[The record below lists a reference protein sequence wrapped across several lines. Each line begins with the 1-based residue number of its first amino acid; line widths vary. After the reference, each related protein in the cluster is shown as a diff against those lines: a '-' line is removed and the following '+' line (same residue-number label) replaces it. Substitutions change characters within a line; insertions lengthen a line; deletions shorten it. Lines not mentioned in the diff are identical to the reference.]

1 MAAARIAL
9 EAGPD
14 EARAIFKQIDE
25 ALRLRV
31 RELRPASLGRTPLA
45 EALRYELRRLAEAA
59 IKGRLLH
66 ADQMSRL
73 TRPLQELCY
82 QVAREALAN
91 VVRHAG
97 ATRVSIEVVKRGG
110 RVRLAIRDNGRGLP
124 AASATGGVGLKG
136 LRERVELMGGK
147 LRLESRPGAT
157 SLIAEL
163 TEPL

>member
-1 MAAARIAL
+1 MN
-9 EAGPD
+9 
-14 EARAIFKQIDE
+14 
-25 ALRLRV
+25 
-31 RELRPASLGRTPLA
+31 
-45 EALRYELRRLAEAA
+45 
-59 IKGRLLH
+59 
-66 ADQMSRL
+66 RL

-97 ATRVSIEVVKRGG
+97 ATRVTIEVVKDGG
-110 RVRLAIRDNGRGLP
+110 HVQLAIRDNGRGLP
-124 AASATGGVGLKG
+124 AVSATGGIGLKG

-163 TEPL
+163 TEAL